1 MEAYFDNSATTIVTD
16 SVKDIVVKTMTED
29 FGNPSAMHMV
39 GVKAEKYIKEAQE
52 NIAKILKVDPKEI
65 FFTSGGTES
74 NNMAIIGTA
83 MANKR
88 KGNKII
94 TTSVEHSSVLA
105 TMKYLEEQGFEVIY
119 LPVDRYGVVQMEALE
134 KEMTEDTIL
143 VSTMYV
149 NNEVGAIEPVGE
161 IGQYIKKV
169 NPSVVYHVDAIQA
182 FGKLEIK
189 PRRDNIDLLTVSG
202 HKIHGPKGS
211 GFLFIND
218 KTRIKPIIYG
228 GGQQKGMRSGTE
240 NVPAIAGLATAV
252 KLIYNND
259 FESKIAHLYELK
271 DYFID
276 ELEKLPDVQVNSK
289 KGTDSAPQIVSAS
302 FKGVRAEVLL
312 HSLEDKEIYVS
323 SGSACSSNKPGL
335 SNTLVAIGLDKEL
348 LDSTLRFSFCYE
360 TTKEELEYTIET
372 LKQLLPMLRKYTR
385 R

>member
-1 MEAYFDNSATTIVTD
+1 MEHP
-16 SVKDIVVKTMTED
+16 SVARTMD
-29 FGNPSAMHMV
+29 
-39 GVKAEKYIKEAQE
+39 
-52 NIAKILKVDPKEI
+52 
-65 FFTSGGTES
+65 
-74 NNMAIIGTA
+74 
-83 MANKR
+83 
-88 KGNKII
+88 
-94 TTSVEHSSVLA
+94 
-105 TMKYLEEQGFEVIY
+105 YLEKLGFEIVRLSPKDAIDNFEQY
-119 LPVDRYGVVQMEALE
+119 IADNVTQ
-134 KEMTEDTIL
+134 DTIL
-143 VSTMYV
+143 VSCMAV
-149 NNEVGAIEPVGE
+149 NNENGF
-161 IGQYIKKV
+161 KV
-169 NPSVVYHVDAIQA
+169 DTE
-182 FGKLEIK
+182 KLYRLVKNANSETIVH
-189 PRRDNIDLLTVSG
+189 IDGVQGFCKVTLKGDLISLSG
-202 HKIHGPKGS
+202 HKIHGFKGI
-211 GFLFIND
+211 GAMYCAD
-218 KTRIKPIIYG
+218 KIRFTPLVYG

-335 SNTLVAIGLDKEL
+335 SNTLVAIGLDKDL